1 MKESIGGISLFTI
14 VIVFVM
20 LFTGYVCL
28 SINYSKAYNVKNE
41 LVNIIK
47 NQGGICTEGIAS
59 SNCSNLK
66 SLIQDYFKEVNYASK
81 GKCGNGWYG
90 FSRTGEHLGEGAN
103 NAAFCIKGTN
113 ANSNSELPKAVFYQI
128 RVFYQIDLQFLIVF
142 LTLLL
147 RVKFQEFM
155 SLMNVVMQVTEAI
168 IGVGEVN

>member
-90 FSRTGEHLGEGAN
+90 FSRTGDHLGEGAN

-128 RVFYQIDLQFLIVF
+128 RVFYQIDLPIFNSIFNFV
-142 LTLLL
+142 
-147 RVKFQEFM
+147 VK
-155 SLMNVVMQVTEAI
+155 
-168 IGVGEVN
+168 GEVPRVYEPNECGYASNRSYYWC